1 MWECVCGRKGDRE
14 TESGREQVEREL
26 VFSIISLFPSLYDED
41 REQAESV
48 IGNASARAT
57 RGAINEEICASQQS
71 VTGGVGGG
79 RGSLEQPKREEGVYS
94 EGGGF
99 CAAAGEG
106 GGRRG

>member
-41 REQAESV
+41 REQVEGE

-57 RGAINEEICASQQS
+57 RGAINEAI
-71 VTGGVGGG
+71 
-79 RGSLEQPKREEGVYS
+79 
-94 EGGGF
+94 

-106 GGRRG
+106 GGGRGGGVSLE